1 MLHRF
6 DTYRAV
12 DGGELLV
19 PRSLRPDQALI
30 TEHYEEAQAIFA
42 ASA

>member
-19 PRSLRPDQALI
+19 PPSLRPDQALI
-30 TEHYEEAQAIFA
+30 SDHYEEAQAVFA
-42 ASA
+42 A